1 MQRSLRA
8 VGRWPVAALLVGLLG
23 VGGCATTSSPQM
35 EAEGAPGSRV
45 SAAALASAGAPPP
58 PTDQMEMKPK
68 PRAEISKGDR
78 QEARAHQSVGISYLK
93 DGRVAL
99 AIREL
104 QTAER
109 LNPYDDYI
117 QLGLAEAYRLN
128 GRLKEAETHVVR
140 ALKLDP
146 NFQDARLTLSGL
158 YVQMGRYQDAITQA
172 RLLADDPTFPI
183 PWTAL
188 TNMGFAQLELGQL
201 GNARKSLEQAIEYED
216 KYWRAHLDLGILEV
230 KEGKRLDALNEF
242 ERVLA
247 LKPGPL
253 AEAEANYR
261 IAEIYIALGNRDRAV
276 QHLVAASSTKPSG
289 LWGKRSE
296 EYLKRLR

>member
-1 MQRSLRA
+1 MHRSLR
-8 VGRWPVAALLVGLLG
+8 VLGRWPVAALLVGLLAA
-23 VGGCATTSSPQM
+23 GGCASTSGPKP
-35 EAEGAPGSRV
+35 AADAGVTLNDRV
-45 SAAALASAGAPPP
+45 P
-58 PTDQMEMKPK
+58 PTNQDDLK
-68 PRAEISKGDR
+68 PRPRAQVSVADER
-78 QEARAHQSVGISYLK
+78 EASAHQSVGISYLR

-104 QTAER
+104 QVAER
-109 LNPYDDYI
+109 LNPYDGYI

-128 GRLKEAETHVVR
+128 GRLEDAEIHVIRSLDV
-140 ALKLDP
+140 DP
-146 NFQDARLTLSGL
+146 NFQAARLTLSGL
-158 YVQMGRYQDAITQA
+158 YVQMGRYQDAVTQA
-172 RLLADDPTFPI
+172 RILANDPTFPN

-188 TNMGFAQLELGQL
+188 TNMGFAQLELGQMDE
-201 GNARKSLEQAIEYED
+201 ARKSLEAAIDYD
-216 KYWRAHLDLGILEV
+216 DRYWRAHLDLGILEA

-253 AEAEANYR
+253 AAAEANYR

-276 QHLVAASSTKPSG
+276 QYLVAASSSQPSG
-289 LWGKRSE
+289 PWGKRSE